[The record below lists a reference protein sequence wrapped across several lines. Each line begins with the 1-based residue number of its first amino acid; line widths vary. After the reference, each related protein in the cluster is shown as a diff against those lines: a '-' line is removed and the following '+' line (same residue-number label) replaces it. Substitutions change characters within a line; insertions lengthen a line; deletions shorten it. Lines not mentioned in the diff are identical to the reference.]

1 MFQFEL
7 PAVLFQLP
15 PNKPQ
20 FQPLLALQPNK
31 RKNKSRGKR
40 RQKPY
45 FFDVIAGDASPAP
58 PYRGFL
64 RMGSPAE
71 HQAEAPAVK
80 LQLPPNKP
88 QSQPKLAMQPNKRIV
103 LPALASGTYC

>member
-1 MFQFEL
+1 MNVRNKGSPAGDQYEL
-7 PAVLFQLP
+7 PDVLFQLP

-20 FQPLLALQPNK
+20 FQPLLAGQPNK

-45 FFDVIAGDASPAP
+45 FFNAIAGDASPAP

-64 RMGSPAE
+64 RMGSPAKFQDE
-71 HQAEAPAVK
+71 
-80 LQLPPNKP
+80 
-88 QSQPKLAMQPNKRIV
+88 
-103 LPALASGTYC
+103 

>member
-1 MFQFEL
+1 MPRRDITVLAVALFQFEL

-45 FFDVIAGDASPAP
+45 FFNVIAGDASPAP

-64 RMGSPAE
+64 RMGSPA
-71 HQAEAPAVK
+71 K
-80 LQLPPNKP
+80 LQFERPSVEYQAPPNKP
-88 QSQPKLAMQPNKRIV
+88 QNQP
-103 LPALASGTYC
+103 